1 MFSGSMDPEGE
12 GVNAADDPHVYTP
25 SKIKKRL
32 NEVFPLVDLN
42 GDGQVDYDEMLKR
55 LQIEHTKQEGR
66 ARMSLPVHA
75 KKDFEQKLQY
85 LDKDQDGKLSFDEIK
100 DHEEVMPK
108 NLGAKGQ
115 LPSAFTMAEDKKAE
129 FDFAD
134 KNGDGQLDLEDYQR
148 LTAPAVKCKEENI
161 KWVLGKQLKKVD
173 KNDDGKISWE
183 EYVDSV
189 AGQAFKHGIR
199 DDALE
204 KYMAKEHQLFAKHD
218 LNNDDKLDFN
228 ERKAWMFPEETGE
241 MLKYEANHLITAGDA
256 NADGKLS
263 YQEMFDAGAY
273 YIGGRLQTPDHDE
286 L

>member
-1 MFSGSMDPEGE
+1 MKEKDQAQAEATKLNEHLSKDESKATAAEGE
-12 GVNAADDPHVYTP
+12 
-25 SKIKKRL
+25 
-32 NEVFPLVDLN
+32 
-42 GDGQVDYDEMLKR
+42 LKD
-55 LQIEHTKQEGR
+55 
-66 ARMSLPVHA
+66 S
-75 KKDFEQKLQY
+75 
-85 LDKDQDGKLSFDEIK
+85 
-100 DHEEVMPK
+100 
-108 NLGAKGQ
+108 KGQ
-115 LPSAFTMAEDKKAE
+115 LDNASAEAAKAQADEDAAAEEVNK
-129 FDFAD
+129 
-134 KNGDGQLDLEDYQR
+134 LLR
-148 LTAPAVKCKEENI
+148 RH
-161 KWVLGKQLKKVD
+161 D

>member
-1 MFSGSMDPEGE
+1 
-12 GVNAADDPHVYTP
+12 
-25 SKIKKRL
+25 
-32 NEVFPLVDLN
+32 
-42 GDGQVDYDEMLKR
+42 
-55 LQIEHTKQEGR
+55 
-66 ARMSLPVHA
+66 MSLPVHA

-183 EYVDSV
+183 EFRELSKDKS
-189 AGQAFKHGIR
+189 
-199 DDALE
+199 L
-204 KYMAKEHQLFAKHD
+204 LT
-218 LNNDDKLDFN
+218 NDDKNSQL
-228 ERKAWMFPEETGE
+228 
-241 MLKYEANHLITAGDA
+241 YV
-256 NADGKLS
+256 
-263 YQEMFDAGAY
+263 
-273 YIGGRLQTPDHDE
+273 
-286 L
+286 